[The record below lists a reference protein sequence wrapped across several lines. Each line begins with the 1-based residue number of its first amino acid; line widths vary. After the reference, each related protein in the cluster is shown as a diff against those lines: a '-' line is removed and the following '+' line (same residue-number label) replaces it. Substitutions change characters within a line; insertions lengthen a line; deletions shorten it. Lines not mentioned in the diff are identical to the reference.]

1 MTIKEYKTK
10 SEKELQNLLAESRD
24 KLRDMK
30 FKVSQNQL
38 KNIRQV
44 REVKKTIAQILT
56 ILNSKKNNLE
66 K

>member
-56 ILNSKKNNLE
+56 ILNSKKNRSS
-66 K
+66 